1 MQSSLS
7 ACSGASSP
15 ADGAAK
21 LPGCRGKPIYQWLLP
36 TDVFVLELLL
46 LLTAVTLTLLTN
58 WYRSVLTTTSASRLN
73 VSAVSW
79 EVIWSQG
86 LPPEGGPCPGTL
98 QLPAALPARSAHPL
112 RLSKT
117 LQTRASLNSLHLSF
131 VATTAKL
138 LGDALPTSTPPTPG
152 PHELTSPRELPS
164 YFSPGSLA
172 RARASSAFSHVAY
185 LGCPHPRPPPPCP
198 CPRSVSSETP
208 SSPNPITYPAANSEA
223 PRALLVRAS
232 PLITRPK
239 NRKAPPRWPLSAPQK
254 SSPLLPICHHPHL
267 WLPFSSS

>member
-138 LGDALPTSTPPTPG
+138 LGDALPPPRLRHPG
-152 PHELTSPRELPS
+152 PTSSPLRGNCLATSLLARLHVPALPQPSLTSHTLDAPTRVLLLPAHALDQ
-164 YFSPGSLA
+164 SLA
-172 RARASSAFSHVAY
+172 R
-185 LGCPHPRPPPPCP
+185 LLLPQ
-198 CPRSVSSETP
+198 TP
-208 SSPNPITYPAANSEA
+208 SPTQLPTQRPHVHSWCA
-223 PRALLVRAS
+223 PLPSSHGQRTAR
-232 PLITRPK
+232 PLHAGP
-239 NRKAPPRWPLSAPQK
+239 
-254 SSPLLPICHHPHL
+254 
-267 WLPFSSS
+267 